1 MANLQLNKNFYIL
14 LSSSVGIII
23 RKQIHANTNFL
34 QGFKAWFFFFHYYFT
49 RQNTIVFIADPWVC
63 HLSIG
68 GLWMSMV
75 AARTLLSAIFG
86 LSDNKL
92 ISMLHWIH
100 STASTL
106 GQRNILRR
114 VSLAYKSKFGWT
126 LSRQL
131 GYFVFRLCQ
140 LWLCMGGLGIG
151 WLIANWP
158 SYCNLVQCLEDQWDI
173 KRATC
178 DPLQMRMSILRIKQA
193 NIPIISAKL

>member
-1 MANLQLNKNFYIL
+1 MCKLVFNWPISDHFWDYPNNYITDCLITSLLHVWLNDEDPLMANLQLNKNFYIL

-114 VSLAYKSKFGWT
+114 VSIAYKSKFGWT

-140 LWLCMGGLGIG
+140 LWLCMGGAGDRVVDCQLTQ
-151 WLIANWP
+151 L
-158 SYCNLVQCLEDQWDI
+158 L
-173 KRATC
+173 
-178 DPLQMRMSILRIKQA
+178 
-193 NIPIISAKL
+193 